1 MRTVPDWRG
10 RISRRP
16 TESNTPDKAVMR
28 GDLSPAPEESAN
40 VKAVSVLV
48 GFGQVVGDARRV
60 DQVTGAIRAGG

>member
-1 MRTVPDWRG
+1 
-10 RISRRP
+10 
-16 TESNTPDKAVMR
+16 MR